1 MCSISGIVLKDDG
14 DSTLRRRLKEH
25 LINVMRILKHRGPDS
40 SGAMFDDEVIY
51 FRDFEDVLNSNI
63 GRSCR
68 LGLGHNR
75 LAIVGNAS
83 QPIPNEDESV
93 WVICNGEI
101 YNYYELMEDLEDRH
115 NFYSDTDSEV
125 IVHCYE
131 EGILEELDGEY
142 AYCIYDKEENKLLLA
157 RDVFGVKPLFYIDTE
172 KYFAFA
178 SERKGLWYLLK
189 SIDNLSFREIY
200 SYPVASLDPNSHLVY
215 DLDDNRH
222 YIVKNIQRVRVDYF
236 NKYNNNYEVCKRE
249 VERALWEGV
258 IKRVRGL
265 EKVGVIFSG
274 GLDSSLV
281 ARMASEYCNV
291 ILYTAGLEGSEDVE
305 YAERVAEDLGLKLRK
320 KVIDS
325 EEYEEYLLKVA
336 YAIDEIDLM
345 KLSVGVPIYVAS
357 EMARRDGIKVV
368 LSGQGADELFAGYKR
383 YQRILIT
390 KGEEELKRV
399 LYRDVMNIHKMNLER
414 DDHCTMA
421 NSVELRVPFL
431 DKNLVEVALS
441 LPLKYKV
448 NERERKIILRDI
460 ARKYLPEYVAYRPK
474 KAAQYGSGSE
484 KMIYAVGRSY
494 GYSKRKIDN
503 FLGEV
508 LLKKM
513 EEVYEN
519 RLVV

>member
-1 MCSISGIVLKDDG
+1 MCSISGIVIKDDE
-14 DSTLRRRLKEH
+14 DSSIRDRLREH
-25 LINVMRILKHRGPDS
+25 LINVMKILKHRGPDS
-40 SGAMFDDEVIY
+40 SGVMFDDEVVY
-51 FRDFEDVLNSNI
+51 FKDFEDILTSNLS
-63 GRSCR
+63 RSNR

-101 YNYYELMEDLEDRH
+101 YNYYELMEDLEGRH

-131 EGILEELDGEY
+131 EGVLEELDGEY
-142 AYCIYDKEENKLLLA
+142 AYCIYDKEENKLLLG
-157 RDVFGVKPLFYIDTE
+157 RDTFGVKPLFYIDTE

-178 SERKGLWYLLK
+178 SERKGLWYLLR
-189 SIDNLSFREIY
+189 SIDNLSFEEIY
-200 SYPVASLDPNSHLVY
+200 NYPAASLYPNSHLIF
-215 DLDDNRH
+215 DLDENR
-222 YIVKNIQRVRVDYF
+222 YWIVRNIQKVRVNYF
-236 NKYNNNYEVCKRE
+236 NQYKNRGNNGDYEICKRE
-249 VERALWEGV
+249 VEEALWNSV

-265 EKVGVIFSG
+265 DKVGIIFSG
-274 GLDSSLV
+274 GVDSTLV
-281 ARMASEYCNV
+281 AKMASEYCDV
-291 ILYTAGLEGSEDVE
+291 ILYTSGLEGSEDIE
-305 YAERVAEDLGLKLRK
+305 YAEKVSEDIGLKLRK
-320 KVIDS
+320 KVIGRD
-325 EEYEEYLLKVA
+325 EYEEYLLKVA

-357 EMARRDGIKVV
+357 EMAKRDGIKVV

-390 KGEEELKRV
+390 KGEEELKKV
-399 LYRDVMNIHKMNLER
+399 LYKDVMNIYRINLER

-431 DKNLVEVALS
+431 DKNLVEVGLS
-441 LPLKYKV
+441 LPIQYKI

-460 ARKYLPEYVAYRPK
+460 AKKYIPEYVAYRPK

-484 KMIYAVGRSY
+484 KMIYAVGRNY
-494 GYSKRKIDN
+494 GYSKRKIGM
-503 FLGEV
+503 FLRDV
-508 LLKKM
+508 ILKRI
-513 EEVYEN
+513 EEIYT
-519 RLVV
+519 

>member
-1 MCSISGIVLKDDG
+1 MCSISGIVIKDDE
-14 DSTLRRRLKEH
+14 DSSIRNKLREH
-25 LINVMRILKHRGPDS
+25 LINVMKILKHRGPDS
-40 SGAMFDDEVIY
+40 SGVMFDDEVIY
-51 FRDFEDVLNSNI
+51 FKDFEDVLTSDFS
-63 GRSCR
+63 RSSR

-75 LAIVGNAS
+75 LAIVGNAN

-115 NFYSDTDSEV
+115 NFHSDTDSEV

-131 EGILEELDGEY
+131 EGILQELDGEY
-142 AYCIYDKEENKLLLA
+142 AYCIYDKEENKLLLG
-157 RDVFGVKPLFYIDTE
+157 RDTFGVKPLFYIDTE

-178 SERKGLWYLLK
+178 SERKGLWYLLR
-189 SIDNLSFREIY
+189 SIDNLSFEEIY
-200 SYPVASLDPNSHLVY
+200 NYPIDSLSPNSHMVY
-215 DLDDNRH
+215 DLDENRC
-222 YIVKNIQRVRVDYF
+222 YIVRDIQKIRINYF
-236 NKYNNNYEVCKRE
+236 NEYKNGDNTRDYDIYKRE
-249 VERALWEGV
+249 VEEALWDSV

-265 EKVGVIFSG
+265 DKVGIIFSG
-274 GLDSSLV
+274 GVDSTLV
-281 ARMASEYCNV
+281 AKMSSEYCDV
-291 ILYTAGLEGSEDVE
+291 VLYTSGLEGSEDVE
-305 YAERVAEDLGLKLRK
+305 YAERVAEDLGLKLKK
-320 KVIDS
+320 KVIDRD
-325 EEYEEYLLKVA
+325 EYEEYLLKVA

-357 EMARRDGIKVV
+357 EMAKRDGIKVV

-399 LYRDVMNIHKMNLER
+399 LYRDVMNIHRVNLER

-431 DKNLVEVALS
+431 DKSLVEVALS
-441 LPLKYKV
+441 LPVQYKV

-460 ARKYLPEYVAYRPK
+460 AKKYIPEYVAYRPK

-494 GYSKRKIDN
+494 GYSKRKIDV
-503 FLGEV
+503 FLRDV
-508 LLKKM
+508 ILKRM
-513 EEVYEN
+513 EEMYA
-519 RLVV
+519 